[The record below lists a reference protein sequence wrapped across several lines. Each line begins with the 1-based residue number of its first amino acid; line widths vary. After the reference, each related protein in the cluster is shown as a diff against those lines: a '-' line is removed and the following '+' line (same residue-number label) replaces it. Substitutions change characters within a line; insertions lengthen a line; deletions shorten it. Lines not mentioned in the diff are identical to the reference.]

1 MPIDFISFSKKIGT
15 GVIFKIYYMKGVLTL
30 LRYLYAYFNKQ
41 TRNLNIINPI
51 NMKKLFYVLILAITS
66 FATFT
71 SCTEENIKPR
81 ASETPMGG
89 VGSATKGA

>member
-1 MPIDFISFSKKIGT
+1 
-15 GVIFKIYYMKGVLTL
+15 MKGVLAL

-41 TRNLNIINPI
+41 TRNLNFINPI